1 MPKKPSD
8 KDLLAGPQ
16 DGIETA
22 YAAQPRRRA
31 SYQRQGLGEAI
42 AKSFIR
48 SIASSLGR
56 ILVRSITGRRR

>member
-8 KDLLAGPQ
+8 KDLRAGPQ
-16 DGIETA
+16 HSIETA
-22 YAAQPRRRA
+22 YAAQPRRRV

-56 ILVRSITGRRR
+56 ILVRSITGRRP